1 VVVYHGR
8 IKIINLE
15 IFEIVK
21 KEDRMKRRRNN
32 KKKE

>member
-15 IFEIVK
+15 ILEIVK
-21 KEDRMKRRRNN
+21 KEDRMKRRRV
-32 KKKE
+32 KKE